1 LAECKIDSLATRSE
15 SLTLP
20 AEYDTN
26 ATVVCRACG
35 WLIAAPAPIRRAKIP
50 PGEDGMDFEKDNFD
64 DETELS
70 PLEDEEL
77 GGDGDGLV
85 ETEEEEL
92 IISEE
97 PEEEAVPKP
106 AAKPAS
112 KPAAKKVPPKP
123 KKAAVKKAPAKKA
136 KKAGAKKPAKK
147 AKKVKKAAKKKK
159 R

>member
-1 LAECKIDSLATRSE
+1 
-15 SLTLP
+15 LTLP
-20 AEYDTN
+20 AEYGTN
-26 ATVVCRACG
+26 ATVVLPRERPDCG
-35 WLIAAPAPIRRAKIP
+35 CAGPDTSGKKIP

-70 PLEDEEL
+70 PLEDEEV

-147 AKKVKKAAKKKK
+147 AKKAKKAAKKKK

>member
-1 LAECKIDSLATRSE
+1 MRSE

-35 WLIAAPAPIRRAKIP
+35 WLIAAPAPTRRAKIP
-50 PGEDGMDFEKDNFD
+50 PGEDGMDFEKDNFE

-92 IISEE
+92 IISEVE

-112 KPAAKKVPPKP
+112 KPAAKKVAPKP

-147 AKKVKKAAKKKK
+147 AKKAAKKKK
-159 R
+159 KKR